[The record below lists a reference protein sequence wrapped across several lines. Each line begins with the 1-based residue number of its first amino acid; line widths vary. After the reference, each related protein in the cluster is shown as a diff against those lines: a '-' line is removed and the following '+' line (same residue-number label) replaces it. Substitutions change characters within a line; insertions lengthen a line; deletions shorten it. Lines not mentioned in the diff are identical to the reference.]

1 MTARTLL
8 SLRTELAQ
16 RLGFSSSGSGAV
28 LQASLLNS
36 ALRSG
41 QEQLFY
47 EFGDLLTHR
56 VNDAE
61 PGATVAGQLLYE
73 FPLDCDPLKPLT
85 ISVQRTSGG
94 SFMEL
99 QVGVG
104 VGAHNILPVIN
115 ERWPSR
121 YDIRN
126 HAVVAGVVKPMIEL
140 WPTPDTAYAL
150 KLEYNAALGQFDED
164 GDLST
169 IHPQLILLHS
179 IVTMKAH
186 YQQTDYQLY
195 ASQLSALLGRIKAV
209 GLQAGGSTRRYF
221 KRTQSFSLA
230 PSDSSEIGSNV
241 LQQIDTIISSSTIL
255 SPAAGSGTFMVTA
268 TSTST

>member
-28 LQASLLNS
+28 LQVGLLNS

-56 VNDAE
+56 VNDEE
-61 PGATVAGQLLYE
+61 PGATVASQLLYE

-85 ISVQRTSGG
+85 VSVQRTSGG
-94 SFMEL
+94 YFMEL
-99 QVGVG
+99 QVGIS

-115 ERWPSR
+115 NRWPSR

-126 HAVVAGVVKPMIEL
+126 HAVVAGIVKPMIEL
-140 WPTPDTAYAL
+140 WPTPDAAYAL
-150 KLEYNAALGQFDED
+150 KLEYNAALGSFDED

-169 IHPQLILLHS
+169 IQPQLILLHS

-186 YQQTDYQLY
+186 YQQADYQLY
-195 ASQLSALLGRIKAV
+195 ASQLSGLLGRIKAV

-230 PSDSSEIGSNV
+230 PADSSEIASNV
-241 LQQIDTIISSSTIL
+241 TQQISSIIAAHTII
-255 SPAAGSGTFMVTA
+255 SPAAGADTFMITA
-268 TSTST
+268 DSP

>member
-16 RLGFSSSGSGAV
+16 RLGFSSSGSGAI
-28 LQASLLNS
+28 LQTDLLNS

-61 PGATVAGQLLYE
+61 PGATVAEQLLYE

-94 SFMEL
+94 YFMEL
-99 QVGVG
+99 QVGIS

-115 ERWPSR
+115 NRWPSR

-140 WPTPDTAYAL
+140 WPTPDAAYAL
-150 KLEYNAALGQFDED
+150 KLEYNAALGKFDED
-164 GDLST
+164 TDLST
-169 IHPQLILLHS
+169 IHPQLIFLHA

-186 YQQTDYQLY
+186 YQQADYQLY
-195 ASQLSALLGRIKAV
+195 ASQLSGLLGRIKAV

-230 PSDSSEIGSNV
+230 PSDSSEISSHV
-241 LQQIDTIISSSTIL
+241 TQQINSIIATHTVI
-255 SPAAGSGTFMVTA
+255 SPASDGDTFMITA
-268 TSTST
+268 DSP